1 MILKSL
7 FEKTLR
13 ILNSKSLL
21 KRLYEYKKDFNFQ
34 KPFEKTL

>member
-1 MILKSL
+1 MILK
-7 FEKTLR
+7 K

-21 KRLYEYKKDFNFQ
+21 KGLYDSKKDFKIK